1 MAFAET
7 GGIAQ
12 CPDSVVYPVG
22 VVTRGL
28 ERYEVRRFHYEALS
42 LGLVSGTKLESAS
55 LIAIS

>member
-1 MAFAET
+1 MAFTET

-12 CPDSVVYPVG
+12 CPDSVGYPVG

-28 ERYEVRRFHYEALS
+28 ERYEVRRSPYEALS
-42 LGLVSGTKLESAS
+42 PGLVSGTKLESAS